1 MKVASFPENEKERLA
16 ALLRYKVLNTDFEEC
31 YNELT
36 QLASEICQTPIAL
49 ISLIDSDRQW
59 FKAKTGLAARETPRD
74 WAFCA
79 HAVLQDEMLVVDD
92 TLLDER
98 FFDNPLVTNDP
109 SIRFYAGAQI
119 KTHDGFVL
127 GTVCAIDRV
136 PRHLS
141 DYQLNALKVLAK
153 QVMSQ
158 LELRLAFEDLQKHTQ
173 KLHELNATKDKLF
186 SVIAHD
192 LRAPIG
198 GIFGLSEMLLED
210 LEVQP
215 KEACTSLAQEIHDTS
230 QQTLSLLDNLLRWSL
245 LERGQF
251 DYQPMAIPLLAI
263 VQKNLR
269 LLSSVALKKQIQLHV
284 DCPSYIFVMGDKNML
299 SSVFQNLL
307 SNAIKFTA
315 SQGHIYISAKALQH
329 NVIVTIKDT
338 GVGMTHEQIDQ
349 LFVIEK
355 NVSTHGTVGEA
366 GTGLGLVL
374 CKQFLALHQ
383 SDLCVQS
390 EVGVGTQFSFALTAV
405 VR

>member
-1 MKVASFPENEKERLA
+1 
-16 ALLRYKVLNTDFEEC
+16 
-31 YNELT
+31 
-36 QLASEICQTPIAL
+36 
-49 ISLIDSDRQW
+49 
-59 FKAKTGLAARETPRD
+59 
-74 WAFCA
+74 
-79 HAVLQDEMLVVDD
+79 
-92 TLLDER
+92 
-98 FFDNPLVTNDP
+98 
-109 SIRFYAGAQI
+109 
-119 KTHDGFVL
+119 
-127 GTVCAIDRV
+127 
-136 PRHLS
+136 
-141 DYQLNALKVLAK
+141 
-153 QVMSQ
+153 
-158 LELRLAFEDLQKHTQ
+158 
-173 KLHELNATKDKLF
+173 
-186 SVIAHD
+186 
-192 LRAPIG
+192 
-198 GIFGLSEMLLED
+198 
-210 LEVQP
+210 
-215 KEACTSLAQEIHDTS
+215 
-230 QQTLSLLDNLLRWSL
+230 

-355 NVSTHGTVGEA
+355 NVSTHGTAGEA

-390 EVGVGTQFSFALTAV
+390 EVGVGTQFSFTLMAV
-405 VR
+405 AR